1 MRGSEK
7 MNRIDKEKMIKREI
21 TELKKIFKE
30 IDEDKKPFA
39 DRLIQQCAFML
50 TTLNELQETLNEQGS
65 IELFV
70 NGKQE
75 MLREHPAAKTY
86 NTMIKNYNSI
96 IKQLLDLL
104 PEDRKESDELLDFL
118 GAGRK

>member
-1 MRGSEK
+1 MDKFAKEK
-7 MNRIDKEKMIKREI
+7 NIKKELNKLGKIFEDIDKDR
-21 TELKKIFKE
+21 
-30 IDEDKKPFA
+30 KPFA

-86 NTMIKNYNSI
+86 NAMVKNYNST
-96 IKQLLDLL
+96 IKQLLDML
-104 PEDRKESDELLDFL
+104 PEGNKTEKDELLEFL
-118 GAGRK
+118 GRDKK

>member
-1 MRGSEK
+1 
-7 MNRIDKEKMIKREI
+7 MNKIDKEKMISKEVA
-21 TELKKIFKE
+21 ELKKIFKD
-30 IDEDKKPFA
+30 IDGDKKPFA
-39 DRLIQQCAFML
+39 DRLIQQCSFML
-50 TTLNELQETLNEQGS
+50 TTLAELQETLNNDGS

-96 IKQLLDLL
+96 IKQLIDLL
-104 PEDRKESDELLDFL
+104 PEDKNDSDDLLEFL
-118 GAGRK
+118 GRGKK

>member
-1 MRGSEK
+1 MK
-7 MNRIDKEKMIKREI
+7 KLDKEKNIKKEI
-21 TELKKIFKE
+21 GELSKIFKD
-30 IDEDKKPFA
+30 IDQERKQFA

-50 TTLNELQETLNEQGS
+50 TTLSELQETLNEQGS

-86 NTMIKNYNSI
+86 NTMIKNYNST
-96 IKQLLDLL
+96 IKQLLDML
-104 PEDRKESDELLDFL
+104 PEGNKAEQDELLGFL
-118 GAGRK
+118 GRDRK